1 MGFELVQVRFMKGSR
16 SSTLQVMAEPL
27 DRERIMTVEDCAE
40 LSHAISAILDVE
52 DPVRGAYRLEVSS
65 PGLER
70 PLVKPEDYVRFAGQ
84 PARVELVEAVDPIEG
99 RKRFKGALRGLENG
113 EVLIETEGTLYRL
126 PLARIGKARLVLP
139 DDVFGGARGRP
150 LRPRRT

>member
-27 DRERIMTVEDCAE
+27 DRERVMT
-40 LSHAISAILDVE
+40 VE

-99 RKRFKGALRGLENG
+99 RKRFKGILGGLADG
-113 EVLIETEGTLYRL
+113 EVLIETEGTQYRL